1 MMKRVK
7 LFGKSII
14 VLMIAAMFL
23 FGCGSNKEEAE
34 ETPAESEAVEDLVIE
49 EQEEEKEEAEEVDEE
64 AKEQE
69 AEKTEEKK
77 EEKKVDKAAVEK
89 LLADAEKEA
98 AALEK
103 KLAEDASLSQADM
116 NELSNEIYVVWDDVL
131 NELWGI
137 LKDTQDEDTM
147 NDLLKEQREWID
159 MKETEAQ
166 KAGEEFAGGS
176 MQALVV
182 NQKAAELTR
191 ERVYELADYLGV

>member
-1 MMKRVK
+1 M
-7 LFGKSII
+7 L
-14 VLMIAAMFL
+14 
-23 FGCGSNKEEAE
+23 
-34 ETPAESEAVEDLVIE
+34 
-49 EQEEEKEEAEEVDEE
+49 EQ
-64 AKEQE
+64 
-69 AEKTEEKK
+69 
-77 EEKKVDKAAVEK
+77 K

-103 KLAEDASLSQADM
+103 KLAEDASLNQADM
-116 NELSNEIYVVWDDVL
+116 NELSNEIYVVWDNVL

-159 MKETEAQ
+159 MKEKEAQ

-182 NQKAAELTR
+182 NQKAAELTKV
-191 ERVYELADYLGV
+191 RVYELADYLGI

>member
-1 MMKRVK
+1 MMKK
-7 LFGKSII
+7 II
-14 VLMIAAMFL
+14 LMLIMSMFL
-23 FGCGSNKEEAE
+23 FGCGSSEE
-34 ETPAESEAVEDLVIE
+34 ETSVNNVPVEDLVIE
-49 EQEEEKEEAEEVDEE
+49 NQEEETEEAEEQETEVKEQEEEKI
-64 AKEQE
+64 
-69 AEKTEEKK
+69 EEKK
-77 EEKKVDKAAVEK
+77 KQKSVDKAAVEK

-116 NELSNEIYVVWDDVL
+116 NELSNEIYVVWDEAL

-137 LKDTQDEDTM
+137 LKDTQDENTM

-159 MKETEAQ
+159 MKEAEVK

-182 NQKAAELTR
+182 NQKDAELTKD
-191 ERVYELADYLGV
+191 RVYELADYLGV

>member
-1 MMKRVK
+1 MKK
-7 LFGKSII
+7 II
-14 VLMIAAMFL
+14 LMLIMSMFL
-23 FGCGSNKEEAE
+23 FGCGSSEEEA
-34 ETPAESEAVEDLVIE
+34 AENNEPVKDLVIE
-49 EQEEEKEEAEEVDEE
+49 TQEEETEEVEEQETEVKEQEEDT
-64 AKEQE
+64 
-69 AEKTEEKK
+69 TEEKI
-77 EEKKVDKAAVEK
+77 EEKKKQKSVDKAAVEK

-116 NELSNEIYVVWDDVL
+116 NELSNEIYVVWDEAL

-137 LKDTQDEDTM
+137 LKDTQDENTM

-159 MKETEAQ
+159 MKEAEVK

-182 NQKAAELTR
+182 KQKDSELTKV
-191 ERVYELADYLGV
+191 RVYELADYLGV

>member
-1 MMKRVK
+1 MKK
-7 LFGKSII
+7 II
-14 VLMIAAMFL
+14 LMLIVTMFL
-23 FGCGSNKEEAE
+23 FGCGLSEE
-34 ETPAESEAVEDLVIE
+34 ETAANNEPVEDLVIESQEEEKEEVE
-49 EQEEEKEEAEEVDEE
+49 EQEEEKEETEEVE
-64 AKEQE
+64 EQE
-69 AEKTEEKK
+69 EQKS
-77 EEKKVDKAAVEK
+77 VDKAAVEK

-116 NELSNEIYVVWDDVL
+116 NALSNEIYVVWDDVL

-147 NDLLKEQREWID
+147 DDLLKEQREWID
-159 MKETEAQ
+159 MKETEAE

-182 NQKAAELTR
+182 NQKAAELTKV
-191 ERVYELADYLGV
+191 RVYELADYLGI

>member
-1 MMKRVK
+1 MKK
-7 LFGKSII
+7 II
-14 VLMIAAMFL
+14 LMLIMSMFL
-23 FGCGSNKEEAE
+23 FGCGSNEE
-34 ETPAESEAVEDLVIE
+34 ETAVNNEPVEDLVIE
-49 EQEEEKEEAEEVDEE
+49 SQEEETEEVEEVEEQEEETEEVE
-64 AKEQE
+64 EQE
-69 AEKTEEKK
+69 EETEEV
-77 EEKKVDKAAVEK
+77 EEQQEQKSVDKAAVEK

-103 KLAEDASLSQADM
+103 KLAEDASLNQADM

-137 LKDTQDEDTM
+137 LKDTQDENTM

-159 MKETEAQ
+159 MKETEVK

-182 NQKAAELTR
+182 NQKAAELTKV
-191 ERVYELADYLGV
+191 RVYELADYLGI

>member
-1 MMKRVK
+1 MMKK
-7 LFGKSII
+7 II
-14 VLMIAAMFL
+14 LMLIMSMFL
-23 FGCGSNKEEAE
+23 FGCGSSEEK
-34 ETPAESEAVEDLVIE
+34 TPENNEPVEDLVIE
-49 EQEEEKEEAEEVDEE
+49 SQEEETEEVEEQEETEV
-64 AKEQE
+64 KEQKE
-69 AEKTEEKK
+69 EKTEEV
-77 EEKKVDKAAVEK
+77 EEQQSVDKSAVEK

-116 NELSNEIYVVWDDVL
+116 NKLSNEIYVVWDDVL

-159 MKETEAQ
+159 MKETEAE

-182 NQKAAELTR
+182 NQKAAELTKV
-191 ERVYELADYLGV
+191 RVYELADYLGV